1 MVYILHSAW
10 GRFAGRIGSSQVTNW
25 HIHSTE
31 AGSQSQKHL
40 PSCHIETGLAHLG
53 SGLGMSVQWAGG
65 STGFSEVRESPQEV
79 QLHKELPC
87 WLTSGG
93 SGGNHTSKVMSTGVT
108 PHLWRYCVTQLQ
120 DEESRNAT
128 DESPFHP
135 LQCAR
140 TESSWGGNMLP
151 AFLPLPKRL
160 GICC

>member
-1 MVYILHSAW
+1 MQVELEAHRWLTASYTRQKRVLWVRSTCRPAISRPDLNTWGQAW
-10 GRFAGRIGSSQVTNW
+10 ECLCS
-25 HIHSTE
+25 E
-31 AGSQSQKHL
+31 L
-40 PSCHIETGLAHLG
+40 EE
-53 SGLGMSVQWAGG
+53 
-65 STGFSEVRESPQEV
+65 STGFSEVREGPQVV

-120 DEESRNAT
+120 DEESRNNTT

-135 LQCAR
+135 LQRAQ
-140 TESSWGGNMLP
+140 TESSWGGSTLP